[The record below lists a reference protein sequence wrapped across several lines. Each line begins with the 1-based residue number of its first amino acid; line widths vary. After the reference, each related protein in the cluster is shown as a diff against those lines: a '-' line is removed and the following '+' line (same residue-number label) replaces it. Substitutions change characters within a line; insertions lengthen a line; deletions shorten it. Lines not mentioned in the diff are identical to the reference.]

1 VAEIFRRHGPAW
13 RVTNAGHVSLEHL
26 KVMSAIERCRT
37 AALGGHV
44 ARCEN
49 EACGHTLISYNS
61 CRNRHCPKCQAAASR
76 EWLADREAEL
86 LPVDYFHLVFTLP
99 APLRDLARSVE
110 VERLGRAH
118 DRVGRRLVERWHALD
133 LVPAEVLRACRRA
146 LGTVPRPLPRHAG
159 SGARREP
166 PPWRAHNRPPHPREI
181 PIARGTPPHLR
192 PRFRALA
199 LLERQALRRVARHQ
213 REGVREPAQGRTNA
227 LSWMVRRT
235 KIQEAPDANKDMRA
249 VVDAAEAAGLAKK
262 VARLAP
268 LICVKG

>member
-1 VAEIFRRHGPAW
+1 
-13 RVTNAGHVSLEHL
+13 
-26 KVMSAIERCRT
+26 MIEMPPMLRT
-37 AALGGHV
+37 IV
-44 ARCEN
+44 
-49 EACGHTLISYNS
+49 
-61 CRNRHCPKCQAAASR
+61 
-76 EWLADREAEL
+76 
-86 LPVDYFHLVFTLP
+86 
-99 APLRDLARSVE
+99 
-110 VERLGRAH
+110 AH
-118 DRVGRRLVERWHALD
+118 DRQRPTGSEPACAD
-133 LVPAEVLRACRRA
+133 LLAVPAETPHNRCNTQPSAPI
-146 LGTVPRPLPRHAG
+146 VPQHQRHAPG
-159 SGARREP
+159 SLRC
-166 PPWRAHNRPPHPREI
+166 PWRAHNRPPHPREI